1 MQKLSAARLHRFA
14 RRQTVQCSTAPPP
27 PPSSF
32 VPAPIGPA
40 VTNPPATETV
50 SPRFRELDSW
60 DAPSILAT
68 LWQGQLAAAAAV
80 GPVLPAIAAAA
91 AAALPRLVAA
101 GRLVYAGAGTSGR
114 IGVQDGAELPP
125 TFNWPESRL
134 VLLMAGGDIAF
145 TRAVENAE
153 DDRAAA
159 ANALATHAIGAE
171 DVVIGVA
178 ASGSTPFT
186 TEAILRAR
194 AAGALT
200 IGVANSPG
208 GALLA
213 AAEHPI
219 LVETGAEVLA
229 GSTRLAAG
237 TAQKI
242 VLNLFSTLVM
252 VQLGRV
258 HEGLMVDMQARNEKL
273 RHRAVRMLRQLSGAD
288 DAAIGAA
295 LAASDDQVKTAFLVL
310 RGMTP
315 QEAVASLA
323 AHGGRLRAVLG
334 R

>member
-1 MQKLSAARLHRFA
+1 VI
-14 RRQTVQCSTAPPP
+14 T
-27 PPSSF
+27 
-32 VPAPIGPA
+32 I
-40 VTNPPATETV
+40 PPATEAV

-60 DAPSILAT
+60 PPAAILST

-80 GPVLPAIAAAA
+80 GPALQAIDAAAN
-91 AAALPRLVAA
+91 AALPRLAGS
-101 GRLVYAGAGTSGR
+101 GRLVYVGAGTSGR

-125 TFNWPESRL
+125 TFNWPENRL
-134 VLLMAGGDIAF
+134 VLLMAGGEIAF

-153 DDRAAA
+153 DDQAAA
-159 ANALATHAIGAE
+159 VNALESNVVSAE
-171 DVVIGVA
+171 DVVIGIA

-186 TEAILRAR
+186 TAAIMRAR
-194 AAGALT
+194 EIGALT

-213 AAEHPI
+213 AAEHAI

-273 RHRAVRMLRQLSGAD
+273 RHRAVRMLRQLTGAED
-288 DAAIGAA
+288 TAIRAA
-295 LAASDDQVKTAFLVL
+295 LEASDGQVKTAFLVL
-310 RGMTP
+310 QGLQP
-315 QEAVASLA
+315 DDAVARLA
-323 AHGGRLRAVLG
+323 AHGGRLRAALG

>member
-1 MQKLSAARLHRFA
+1 MI
-14 RRQTVQCSTAPPP
+14 T
-27 PPSSF
+27 
-32 VPAPIGPA
+32 I
-40 VTNPPATETV
+40 PPATEAV

-60 DAPSILAT
+60 PPAAILST

-80 GPVLPAIAAAA
+80 GPALQAIDAAAN
-91 AAALPRLVAA
+91 AALPRLAGS
-101 GRLVYAGAGTSGR
+101 GRLVYVGAGTSGR

-125 TFNWPESRL
+125 TFNWPENRL
-134 VLLMAGGDIAF
+134 VLLMAGGEIAF

-153 DDRAAA
+153 DDQAAA
-159 ANALATHAIGAE
+159 VNALESNVVSAE
-171 DVVIGVA
+171 DVVIGIA

-186 TEAILRAR
+186 TAAIMRAR
-194 AAGALT
+194 EIGALT

-213 AAEHPI
+213 AAEHAI

-273 RHRAVRMLRQLSGAD
+273 RHRAVRMLRQLTGAED
-288 DAAIGAA
+288 TAIRAA
-295 LAASDDQVKTAFLVL
+295 LEASDGQVKTAFLVL
-310 RGMTP
+310 QGLQP
-315 QEAVASLA
+315 DDAVARLA
-323 AHGGRLRAVLG
+323 AHGGRLRAALG

>member
-1 MQKLSAARLHRFA
+1 M
-14 RRQTVQCSTAPPP
+14 
-27 PPSSF
+27 
-32 VPAPIGPA
+32 
-40 VTNPPATETV
+40 PPATEAV

-60 DAPSILAT
+60 PPAAILST

-80 GPVLPAIAAAA
+80 GPALQAIDAAAT
-91 AAALPRLVAA
+91 AALPRLAGS
-101 GRLVYAGAGTSGR
+101 GRLVYVGAGTSGR

-125 TFNWPESRL
+125 TFNWPENRL
-134 VLLMAGGDIAF
+134 VLLMAGGEIAF

-153 DDRAAA
+153 DDQAAA
-159 ANALATHAIGAE
+159 VNALESNVVSAE
-171 DVVIGVA
+171 DVVIGIA

-186 TEAILRAR
+186 TAAIMRAR
-194 AAGALT
+194 EIGALT

-213 AAEHPI
+213 AAEHAI

-273 RHRAVRMLRQLSGAD
+273 RHRAVRMLRQLTGAED
-288 DAAIGAA
+288 TAIRAA
-295 LAASDDQVKTAFLVL
+295 LEASDGQVKTAFLVL
-310 RGMTP
+310 QGLQP
-315 QEAVASLA
+315 DDAVARLA
-323 AHGGRLRAVLG
+323 AHGGRLRAALG